1 MNKKIKIAIAR
12 TGTFT
17 DSAGREQK
25 FTEADLDSIAASY
38 DPKKSEAPL
47 VFGHPT
53 TDAPAYGWVESLKR
67 EGEKLFAY
75 N

>member
-1 MNKKIKIAIAR
+1 MDN
-12 TGTFT
+12 
-17 DSAGREQK
+17 AGREQK
-25 FTEADLDSIAASY
+25 FTKADLDSLDSIV
-38 DPKKSEAPL
+38 KSLLEAPL

-53 TDAPAYGWVESLKR
+53 TDASAYGWVESLKR